1 MPNLWY
7 KNAIIYCLD
16 VETFMDSNG
25 DGTGDFPGLA
35 HRLDYL
41 ERLGVTCIWLNPFYP
56 SPNRDNGYDVTDYY
70 GVDPR
75 YGSLGDFVEFMQAAE
90 DRGMRVILD
99 LVVNHTSIDHP
110 WFQSA
115 RSSPDSPYRDWYV
128 WSDDRPENIEEG
140 VIFPGVQEAIWSYDR
155 TAKSWYLHRFYEHQA
170 DLNVANPDVRAEIL
184 KIMGFWL
191 ALGVSGFRIDAVPF
205 LIETKGLE
213 GGEHIADPYALLSDM
228 HDFLSWRR
236 AGAILLAEANIPYE
250 HANEYFHAGDRMSM
264 IFDFVGNQQLFLA
277 LAHETAAPLR
287 RALTSRPVPTG
298 MGQWASFLRNHDELD
313 LGRLSNQERQEVFAA
328 FAPEKTMQ
336 LYERGIRRRLAGMLD
351 GDRTKLLLAYSLM
364 LAMPGTP
371 VFWYGEELGM
381 AENLSL
387 PERNSV
393 RTPMQWSDEPNA
405 GFSTASPAQLVRPVT
420 VDGPFGYK
428 EVNVARQLRHSDSLL
443 HVISGMIAT
452 RRSAPEIGWGD
463 PRLIDVGDDDV
474 LALSNT
480 WRGNCVVTLHNFSA
494 APKSVR
500 LDLDGV
506 ARLEPLLN
514 SDKPM
519 ERFAADRPIA
529 LSPYGYCWLRCE
541 GERR

>member
-25 DGTGDFPGLA
+25 DGVGDFRGLA
-35 HRLDYL
+35 DRLDYL

-75 YGSLGDFVEFMQAAE
+75 YGSLGDFVEFMQAAQ
-90 DRGMRVILD
+90 DRGMRVIVD

-115 RSSPDSPYRDWYV
+115 RASAGSPFRDWYV
-128 WSDDRPENIEEG
+128 WSQDKPDNIEEG
-140 VIFPGVQEAIWSYDR
+140 VVFPGVQDAIWTYDR
-155 TAKSWYLHRFYEHQA
+155 TAKAWYLHRFYKHQA
-170 DLNVANPDVRAEIL
+170 DLNVAHPDVRAEIL

-205 LIETKGLE
+205 LIETKGLS
-213 GGEHIADPYALLSDM
+213 GPHTADPYALLTEM

-250 HANEYFHAGDRMSM
+250 HANDYFHAGDRMSM
-264 IFDFVGNQQLFLA
+264 IFDFVGNQQMFLG
-277 LAHETAAPLR
+277 LAQRSAAPVR
-287 RALTSRPVPTG
+287 RALTARPVPDG

-313 LGRLSNQERQEVFAA
+313 LGRLSLAERAAVFSQ
-328 FAPEKTMQ
+328 FGPDKSMQ
-336 LYERGIRRRLAGMLD
+336 LYERGLRRRLAPMLG
-351 GDRTKLLLAYSLM
+351 GDQARIRMANSLM
-364 LAMPGTP
+364 LALPGTP

-381 AENLSL
+381 GEDLSL
-387 PERNSV
+387 PERSAV
-393 RTPMQWSDEPNA
+393 RKPMQWSREPNGA
-405 GFSTASPAQLVRPVT
+405 FSMAPATDLVRPT
-420 VDGPFGYK
+420 TAKGPFGY
-428 EVNVARQLRHSDSLL
+428 EAVNVAQQLRDSGSLL
-443 HVISGMIAT
+443 HAIMNMVAT
-452 RRSAPEIGWGD
+452 RRSTPEIGWGD
-463 PRLIDVGDDDV
+463 TRLIDVGDDAVLV
-474 LALSNT
+474 LAST
-480 WRGNCVVTLHNFSA
+480 WRGDCVITLHNFSDQ
-494 APKSVR
+494 PKSLTLSLEDVTR
-500 LDLDGV
+500 LV
-506 ARLEPLLN
+506 PLLN
-514 SDKPM
+514 SEEGLEP
-519 ERFAADRPIA
+519 FAAGAPIT